1 MILHFQT
8 NGRKRKMKKTT
19 LEYRMMQE
27 HNRHKVPD
35 SKLLSGS
42 LTGLYPITLDGGRT
56 TIFINDKSKEQETR
70 DRYQLRKDNKLN
82 YFVKK
87 PKS

>member
-1 MILHFQT
+1 
-8 NGRKRKMKKTT
+8 MKKDT

-27 HNRHKVPD
+27 RQRLKIPD

-42 LTGLYPITLDGGRT
+42 LVGKYPVILDGGKT
-56 TIFINDKSKEQETR
+56 TIFIADQAMEAETR
-70 DRYQLRKDNKLN
+70 EKYQLRKDNRLN
-82 YFVKK
+82 HYAMK